1 MIERLI
7 EQMDEIPENI
17 NFSVGTIHGFQGDE
31 CDMVFVVFNP
41 PKGISTH
48 PDKIMLNKQ
57 HIINVAVSRARDYLF
72 LLIPHKDTV
81 GYENLVE
88 INKIGRIIIENCKG
102 EYQYFTSDQI
112 EKLIFGQS
120 KYLEENTFVTSHQMA
135 NVYTEAGM
143 KYEVRIDENSVDVQ
157 ISEND

>member
-1 MIERLI
+1 
-7 EQMDEIPENI
+7 
-17 NFSVGTIHGFQGDE
+17 
-31 CDMVFVVFNP
+31 MVFVVFNP